1 MPDGFDLMSIKYAGD
16 GRSISRAFAA
26 VIQGNTMLKHT
37 IALASF
43 IAGLAG
49 VAAAEQGDWLVRLR
63 GVVVAPTESTSD
75 VLPGFPGGR
84 VGVENAFVP
93 ELDFTYFFTRNIAAE
108 LILATSPHDLV
119 GEGTLSGLGEIADV
133 MVLPPTLT
141 LQYHFNPG
149 GRLRPYAGV
158 GVNWSIFYSED
169 ASAALVGAIGPT
181 SVNVDDS
188 VGVAYQIGFDF
199 ALNERWF
206 LNADV
211 KYIQIDTTATLNT
224 GGTINTVDVDL
235 DPIVAG
241 VGVGFRF

>member
-1 MPDGFDLMSIKYAGD
+1 
-16 GRSISRAFAA
+16 
-26 VIQGNTMLKHT
+26 MLKNSF
-37 IALASF
+37 ALAAF
-43 IAGLAG
+43 VAGLAG
-49 VAAAEQGDWLVRLR
+49 AAAAEQGDWLVRLR
-63 GVVVAPTESTSD
+63 GIIVAPTENTSD
-75 VLPGFPGGR
+75 VLPGFPGGQ

-119 GEGTLSGLGEIADV
+119 GKGALSGLGEIADV

-149 GRLRPYAGV
+149 GKLRPYAGV
-158 GVNWSIFYSED
+158 GVNWSVFYSED
-169 ASAALVGAIGPT
+169 ASAALVGAAGPT
-181 SVNVDDS
+181 TVDVDDS
-188 VGVAYQIGFDF
+188 VGVAYQVGVDL
-199 ALNERWF
+199 ALSDRWF

-211 KYIQIDTTATLNT
+211 KYIQIDTTATLNS

>member
-1 MPDGFDLMSIKYAGD
+1 MFK
-16 GRSISRAFAA
+16 
-26 VIQGNTMLKHT
+26 N
-37 IALASF
+37 ALALAASVVS
-43 IAGLAG
+43 LAG

-63 GVVVAPTESTSD
+63 GIIVAPTENTSD
-75 VLPGFPGGR
+75 VLPGFPGGQ

-108 LILATSPHDLV
+108 LILATSPHDIV
-119 GEGTLSGLGEIADV
+119 GEGTLSGLGELADV

-149 GRLRPYAGV
+149 GKLRPYAGV
-158 GVNWSIFYSED
+158 GINWSIFYSED
-169 ASAALVGAIGPT
+169 ASAALIGALGPT
-181 SVNVDDS
+181 SVSVDDS
-188 VGVAYQIGFDF
+188 VGVAYQVGFDL
-199 ALNERWF
+199 ALTDRWF

-211 KYIQIDTTATLNT
+211 KYIQIDTTATLNS